1 MTCIESARYSLIAS
15 ACVLAGL
22 LVYSAGGRV
31 LPQAYGGMGLTK
43 GNLTFLTAK
52 SANDEEAL
60 FVLDNVSQRLLIYT
74 TSLRGRRGLVEPK
87 VNRHLQQMFGTNEI
101 GGGGRR

>member
-31 LPQAYGGMGLTK
+31 LPQAHGGMVLTK

-60 FVLDNVSQRLLIYT
+60 FVLVNDTAPPEIYT